1 VSRFAYDAPEWRAES
16 AKMLAMW
23 LIGQT
28 GSLFLYQGQE
38 IGMVNAPR
46 EWDMDEYK
54 DVESRNY

>member
-1 VSRFAYDAPEWRAES
+1 
-16 AKMLAMW
+16 MLAMW